1 MENVRI
7 KLELFER
14 EKYKTHNHDF
24 YFVAEGEGGGLIKL
38 EIAGKKFEFDS
49 EGKLTKGNFG

>member
-7 KLELFER
+7 KLELFET
-14 EKYKTHNHDF
+14 KDYKTHNHDF
-24 YFVAEGEGGGLIKL
+24 YFVAESDGGGLIKL

-49 EGKLTKGNFG
+49 EGKLIKGSFG